1 MKSIKIRWILLVG
14 VLVFFLSS
22 SNLLAAPLY
31 LSFEGE
37 ITYVND
43 YSGIIGSLGY
53 SVGSSVSY
61 VAMIDEALPGTSTLN
76 DGTVITRTDDAV
88 NNWLYADLL
97 GGDILPPGAPPY
109 YTGDDVRSEYNQGYY
124 TSGPTTTI
132 LFFESQNNPVY
143 ISSFGTAYEFG
154 DIFTTPSLL
163 PLVSFTGYSAS
174 YDGVTQQVVSNF
186 NFALSL
192 TAISDQNPFETPG
205 PAPVPEPATII
216 LLGTGLLGV
225 AGASRKKFK
234 K

>member
-14 VLVFFLSS
+14 VWAFLLNS

-31 LSFEGE
+31 LTFEGE

-61 VAMIDEALPGTSTLN
+61 VAMIDEDLQGQVTYN
-76 DGTVITRTDDAV
+76 DGDTSVSIDGTND
-88 NNWLYADLL
+88 WFFADLL
-97 GGDILPPGAPPY
+97 SGDILPSGDPVLY
-109 YTGDDVRSEYNQGYY
+109 VGDDVVAEYNRGYY
-124 TSGPTTTI
+124 TSSPTTTVMN
-132 LFFESQNNPVY
+132 FESQNNPVY

-154 DIFTTPSLL
+154 DIFADPSLL

-174 YDGVTQQVVSNF
+174 YDGINQVASNF

-192 TAISDQNPFETPG
+192 TSISDENPYGIPG

-225 AGASRKKFK
+225 AGASQRKLRK
-234 K
+234 